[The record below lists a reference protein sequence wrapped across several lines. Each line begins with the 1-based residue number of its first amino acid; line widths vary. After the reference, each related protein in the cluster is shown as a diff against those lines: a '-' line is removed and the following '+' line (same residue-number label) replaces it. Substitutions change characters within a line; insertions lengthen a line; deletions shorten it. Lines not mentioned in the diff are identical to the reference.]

1 MALHIMYN
9 FNELN
14 YFITIAQTGNFVKAG
29 KQLGISSSA
38 VSHSMRKLESRLNLR
53 LFNRS
58 TRNVSLTEA
67 GKQLY
72 QQISP
77 LFNSINQEVNAL
89 NSYLDTPT
97 GTIRINAPDFAIE
110 HIIYPKLRD
119 FLPKYPQ
126 IKIEIQADNSWADIV
141 KQGFDMG
148 CRLGNDL
155 AKEMIAVKIS
165 APLKM
170 ALVASPSYLVGKD
183 QPKQITDLDNH
194 RLVGMQIS
202 AQHGTELTW
211 EFIENGK
218 IVKYQPHSQFK
229 INSSVR
235 KQAVLD
241 GLGISWLGR
250 PDVENEL
257 ASGQLVELLT
267 EFAISYDS
275 FYIYY
280 PSRQGH
286 SNVFKLVVDALKY

>member
-1 MALHIMYN
+1 MYN

-14 YFITIAQTGNFVKAG
+14 YFITIAKTGNFAKAG

-38 VSHSMRKLESRLNLR
+38 VSHSMRKLEGRLKLR

-67 GKQLY
+67 GEQLY
-72 QQISP
+72 QQIAP
-77 LFNSINQEVNAL
+77 LFHSINEEVNAL
-89 NSYLDTPT
+89 NNFLSTPS
-97 GTIRINAPDFAIE
+97 GTIRINAPHFAIE

-119 FLPKYPQ
+119 FLPLYPQ
-126 IKIEIQADNSWADIV
+126 INIEIQSDNSWADIV

-155 AKEMIAVKIS
+155 AKDMIAVKIS
-165 APLKM
+165 EPLKM
-170 ALVASPSYLVGKD
+170 ALVASPNYLIGKD
-183 QPKQITDLDNH
+183 LPKQIKDLDKH
-194 RLVGMQIS
+194 RRIGMKIS

-211 EFIENGK
+211 EFVENGEL
-218 IVKYQPHSQFK
+218 VKYQPHSQFK
-229 INSSVR
+229 INSSLR

-241 GLGISWLGR
+241 GLGITWLGR
-250 PDVENEL
+250 PDVEKEL
-257 ASGQLVELLT
+257 ATGQLVEVLAQY
-267 EFAISYDS
+267 AISYDS

-280 PSRQGH
+280 PSRKGH

>member
-194 RLVGMQIS
+194 RLVGMQIY

-250 PDVENEL
+250 LDVENEL